1 MSVCV
6 YLWSD
11 GAREASPLPKGL
23 SGVDGVEVG
32 FTQAGLCEE
41 AHGRTL
47 GQGKPIHP
55 RSHGEGRALSD
66 GPLWVRLRE
75 HQLHGWCP
83 HATTGAWSDGLGIST
98 GWNMRSSS
106 TVASSRNR

>member
-32 FTQAGLCEE
+32 FMQAGLCEE
-41 AHGRTL
+41 AHGRTP

-55 RSHGEGRALSD
+55 
-66 GPLWVRLRE
+66 
-75 HQLHGWCP
+75 
-83 HATTGAWSDGLGIST
+83 
-98 GWNMRSSS
+98 
-106 TVASSRNR
+106 